1 MGQAEGE
8 GDGSRASAGPCSIR
22 RAGARAALES
32 RVLLNASPAARLAAH
47 HVAHHGK
54 PVGQERRSSCRGQ
67 PYEQAATP
75 AEKINKAYANFLSAF
90 NNMLSNYVQSINEQ
104 STGLVS
110 VSTTVQG
117 DYSTPPLPS
126 TILVADASVFG
137 PEGDYSSAVT
147 ATAVLGPATLGT
159 VYITGSSGNYLIITP
174 AIGTATTL
182 PSGTTLAAS
191 VPTSA
196 QTSAMS
202 IFPSYI
208 TNSTI
213 QLAIGL
219 VQYFNNLPIKLP
231 PENAP
236 PHTPVQ
242 RGAIQ
247 YYVYQNI
254 ASSLSTSLKQL
265 LLAIPLP
272 TTPGSDLQIY
282 QSAVDSAVAQSNQQ
296 ILDGVQQI
304 FNRTLLVNAQ
314 EPANRL
320 GEDFNSS
327 SGSST
332 GSTVARRRLHPLAVA
347 LRPLPPEEPSNTVAK
362 RVKLSSRPIP
372 QWAAVRPRPD
382 ICCTDSR
389 GSSLADT
396 VQSGVEPGVAQ

>member
-1 MGQAEGE
+1 MLGSSRGRRRRITREYRPVLDQASG
-8 GDGSRASAGPCSIR
+8 GST
-22 RAGARAALES
+22 ALES
-32 RVLLNASPAARLAAH
+32 RVLLNASPAARSAAAL
-47 HVAHHGK
+47 VAHHGDSSS
-54 PVGQERRSSCRGQ
+54 RSDAQHAKASHASKRL
-67 PYEQAATP
+67 TP
-75 AEKINKAYANFLSAF
+75 AEKINKEYANFLTAF
-90 NNMLSNYVQSINEQ
+90 NNVLNNYVQSINEQ
-104 STGLVS
+104 STGMVS
-110 VSTTVQG
+110 VSTTVEG

-137 PEGDYSSAVT
+137 PEGDYSAPVT
-147 ATAVLGPATLGT
+147 ATAVLGSATLGT

-174 AIGTATTL
+174 SAGTATTL
-182 PSGTTLAAS
+182 PAGTTLAAS

-213 QLAIGL
+213 QMATSL
-219 VQYFNNLPIKLP
+219 VEYFNNLPIKLP

-247 YYVYQNI
+247 SYVYQNI
-254 ASSLSTSLKQL
+254 AGSSSTSLKEL
-265 LLAIPLP
+265 LLAITLP

-282 QSAVDSAVAQSNQQ
+282 QSAVDSAIAQSNQQ

-314 EPANRL
+314 APANRL

-332 GSTVARRRLHPLAVA
+332 GSSSTT
-347 LRPLPPEEPSNTVAK
+347 PS
-362 RVKLSSRPIP
+362 SS
-372 QWAAVRPRPD
+372 
-382 ICCTDSR
+382 SSS
-389 GSSLADT
+389 GSSS
-396 VQSGVEPGVAQ
+396 SGSGTSSTTA